1 VLISHVSRRR
11 CYQDRWPALNE
22 NGLYPNTSNPSVQ
35 PIDFSADFHTF
46 SVEWN
51 ASSITWSVDGVAYW
65 QRTPA
70 ADAAH
75 AQWNAEYLP
84 YSPMYLI
91 LNTAVGA
98 ESWSGCRCGQ
108 LAGEF
113 NSSHRMCAA
122 SGPCHRCLS
131 TAALPTT
138 LPAAPTP

>member
-1 VLISHVSRRR
+1 
-11 CYQDRWPALNE
+11 
-22 NGLYPNTSNPSVQ
+22 VQ
-35 PIDFSADFHTF
+35 PIDFSAGFHTF

-65 QRTPA
+65 QRAPA

-113 NSSHRMCAA
+113 NSSHPVACAPSA
-122 SGPCHRCLS
+122 VPRLATAFSAQSHRRPRFL
-131 TAALPTT
+131 LR
-138 LPAAPTP
+138 